1 MHRNRK
7 RHHAVHAL
15 ATNVNCN
22 LMIDASTSLGTRG
35 FTRTVS
41 CWSCTTSLIAATL
54 IAIALV
60 STTAVTVWPIGLS
73 QPLLRSS
80 ALLHVRFVCIE
91 GVKGRT
97 VEKRWHRRCGSTRA
111 LQK

>member
-1 MHRNRK
+1 MRHDDSAWLRQERRMHRNRK

-41 CWSCTTSLIAATL
+41 
-54 IAIALV
+54 
-60 STTAVTVWPIGLS
+60 
-73 QPLLRSS
+73 
-80 ALLHVRFVCIE
+80 
-91 GVKGRT
+91 
-97 VEKRWHRRCGSTRA
+97 
-111 LQK
+111 